1 MGQTQVNEIGE
12 IETPILLTSTLS
24 VRRVADALIGFQV
37 GISSCAGVPSSTRVF
52 KESNS
57 ESQMSG
63 LYSRCEQVQVAPGSP

>member
-37 GISSCAGVPSSTRVF
+37 GISNCAGVPSSNVF
-52 KESNS
+52 
-57 ESQMSG
+57 
-63 LYSRCEQVQVAPGSP
+63 SRRAIRKAR